1 MQSQNRLKSIV
12 SEAPVEAQL
21 REDMRDAMK
30 NPADDSKL
38 PKVLLIGDS
47 ISIGYTI
54 PVRQILQGKAAVYRP
69 PVNCQH
75 TAYGLQ
81 NLKAWLG
88 PHAWSV
94 IHFNWGIWDTHYLDM
109 KTGDL
114 VQNEKERS
122 ADQLRIRHPLA
133 EYRRNLNALVEIL
146 AGTGAHLIWASSTP
160 IMFRTGSRFED
171 LIRYNGVAAEVMK
184 EHGIPINDLYR
195 SAFTHAAEWQAED
208 RCHFNDR
215 GNLNLG
221 QQVSRVIRDVL

>member
-1 MQSQNRLKSIV
+1 MRSPS
-12 SEAPVEAQL
+12 SEVPVEAQL
-21 REDMRDAMK
+21 REELRDAMK
-30 NPADDSKL
+30 NPTDDSKL

-54 PVRQILQGKAAVYRP
+54 PVRQILQGKVTVYRP

-94 IHFNWGIWDTHYLDM
+94 IHFNWGIWDTHYLDV

-122 ADQLRIRHPLA
+122 LDQLRIRHTLA
-133 EYRRNLNALVEIL
+133 EYRRNLNAVVEIL

-160 IMFRTGSRFED
+160 IMFRTGKRFED
-171 LIRYNGVAAEVMK
+171 ILRYNGVAAEVMK

-195 SAFTHAAEWQAED
+195 SAFAHAAEWQAED
-208 RCHFNDR
+208 RCHFNER

-221 QQVSRVIRDVL
+221 RQVSRVILDAL